1 MVKKIKNWWIY
12 TSSKIR
18 YKGVTEPKFKIGD
31 ILTPELEASYE
42 GEVINFEWKQNG
54 EFWIYNLKDC
64 KKFENNTVYSMG
76 YEFDMDFLVRNYREF
91 EVKYSVRQS
100 RDNKLEELGI

>member
-1 MVKKIKNWWIY
+1 MVKIIKNWWIY

-31 ILTPELEASYE
+31 ILTPEYDKNYE
-42 GEVINFEWKQNG
+42 GEVINFEWKPNG

-64 KKFENNTVYSMG
+64 KPFENNTVYSMG